1 MTKKKETQNTTSQRR
16 NFLKASLATG
26 AGLGAAALSAPALAS
41 GRVNLKMVTT
51 WPKMFPGMGTS
62 ADAIC
67 KRIKDITE
75 GRVNIK
81 LYAGG
86 ELVPPLESFD
96 AVQNGTA
103 DCYHGPSY
111 YWQGKDPAFAFFT
124 SVPFGMNAKEM
135 EAWVY
140 WGGGQ
145 QLWDELYDQYGMKAF
160 MAGQTGTQM
169 GGWFRKEINTP
180 EDLKGLKMRMPGLG
194 GKVLNKIGAAAVML
208 PGGELFQSLQ
218 SGAIDATEWVGPWQD
233 MMMGFYKVAPY
244 YYYPG
249 FHEPG
254 SALEVAFSK
263 KSLEKISKNDQKII
277 EQICGHEYCVNAAEF
292 NAKSG
297 GALSTLVN
305 KHGVK
310 LRNFSDE
317 IYSTFASGAE
327 EVFEEIT
334 AKSPMAKKVYG
345 EYRKFG
351 KDVAKWTELSGG
363 GYAQQRNRVWKF

>member
-26 AGLGAAALSAPALAS
+26 ASVGAAALASPALAS
-41 GRVNLKMVTT
+41 GRVNMKMVTT

-67 KRIKDITE
+67 KRIKEVTD

-96 AVQNGTA
+96 AVLNGTA
-103 DCYHGPSY
+103 DCYHGPTY
-111 YWQGKDPAFAFFT
+111 YWQGKDPAFNFFT
-124 SVPFGMNAKEM
+124 SVPFGMTAKEM

-140 WGGGQ
+140 WGDGQ
-145 QLWDELYDQYGMKAF
+145 KLWDELYDQYGMKSF

-169 GGWFRKEINTP
+169 GGWFRKEINST

-194 GKVLNKIGAAAVML
+194 GKVLNKIGASAVML
-208 PGGELFQSLQ
+208 PGGELFQALQ
-218 SGAIDATEWVGPWQD
+218 SGTIDATEWVGPWQD

-244 YYYPG
+244 YYAPG

-277 EQICGHEYCVNAAEF
+277 EEICGHEYLRNAAEF

-297 GALSTLVN
+297 AALDTLVN
-305 KHGVK
+305 KHKVK
-310 LRNFSDE
+310 LRYFSDD
-317 IYSTFASGAE
+317 IYRKFAEGAE
-327 EVFEEIT
+327 AVFEEIT
-334 AKSPMAKKVYG
+334 SQTPMAKKVY
-345 EYRKFG
+345 ENYRKFG
-351 KDVAKWTELSGG
+351 KDIAQWQELNVGS
-363 GYAQQRNRVWKF
+363 YTAQRNRVWKF